1 METGMAAVTT
11 ARPGERLPLGL
22 CLGFGLGTNG
32 SATLMGVTGI
42 FLLFFMTTVLGIS
55 PAIAGTLIFVTKI
68 YDLITDPLMGH
79 LSDRT
84 ASRIGRRRP
93 YLALGAVLCGLSLY
107 LLFSVP
113 AIDNQALLLGWYTVL
128 LLVYATSYTIFTVPY
143 LSMPAEMTTDYN
155 DRTRLMSFRTLFG
168 STGLL
173 IGTAVAP
180 ILVAIGSAGS
190 TTSAPAVAPEVLR
203 PPFPATDDCVMSSL
217 EGGQVAG
224 TPEGYA
230 FMAAVL
236 GLVVCASMLLSFVGT
251 RRAHFTQRSALPERF
266 FQQLLTTLSNRPFV
280 LLVATKMLQLTGV
293 TAFSA
298 SLAFFAQYVAQMTGV
313 QLGMFFGLFSL
324 GTILSLPVWLRYARA
339 VGKKRAFIT
348 ATLMFIVFDLALL
361 GAAVGGLGL
370 VLGLAFL
377 IGLSAG
383 GLIMLGVSMLP
394 DTIEYDFHLSG
405 KKREGIYAGVWST
418 IEKGSAAFATLLL
431 GLLLSAAGFIE
442 TSAGQVACQPR
453 SAITTI
459 QFGVA
464 LLPATMMA
472 LSLFFL
478 TRYDLT
484 RERLEALAATS
495 LGRGV

>member
-1 METGMAAVTT
+1 MAA
-11 ARPGERLPLGL
+11 AAPPRASERLSLGL

-55 PAIAGTLIFVTKI
+55 PAVAGTLIFVSKI
-68 YDLITDPLMGH
+68 YDLLTDPLMGH

-84 ASRIGRRRP
+84 ATRIGRRRP
-93 YLALGAVLCGLSLY
+93 YLALGAVLCGGSLY

-113 AIDNQALLLGWYTVL
+113 AIDNQTLLLAWYTVL
-128 LLVYATSYTIFTVPY
+128 LLLYATSYTVFTVPY
-143 LSMPAEMTTDYN
+143 LSMPAEMTADYHE
-155 DRTRLMSFRTLFG
+155 RTRLMSFRTLFG

-180 ILVAIGSAGS
+180 ILVAIGSAAG
-190 TTSAPAVAPEVLR
+190 AGAEAMVAAEILR
-203 PPFPATDDCVMSSL
+203 PADPAADCVMSSL

-224 TPEGYA
+224 TREGFSY
-230 FMAAVL
+230 MAAVL
-236 GLVVCASMLLSFVGT
+236 GVVVFASMFLSFLGT
-251 RRAHFTQRSALPERF
+251 RGAHFTERSAQPQGFLS
-266 FQQLLTTLSNRPFV
+266 QVLTTLANRPFV

-298 SLAFFAQYVAQMTGV
+298 SLAFFAQYVVQMTGA

-324 GTILSLPVWLRYARA
+324 GTILSLPAWLRYARA
-339 VGKKRAFIT
+339 TGKKQAFIT
-348 ATLMFIVFDLALL
+348 ATLMFIAFDLALL
-361 GAAVGGLGL
+361 GAAAGGLGL
-370 VLGLAFL
+370 VLALAFL

-394 DTIEYDFHLSG
+394 DTIEYDFHRTG
-405 KKREGIYAGVWST
+405 QKREGIYAGVWST

-431 GLLLSAAGFIE
+431 GLLLSASGFIE

-453 SAITTI
+453 SAVTTI

-484 RERLEALAATS
+484 RERLEALAA
-495 LGRGV
+495 GHRGEAP